1 MTKADLREKIKVL
14 AVDILD
20 KKTKVDNAALA
31 YPEIQKFPPLKDII
45 VNLLTDE
52 FDSFIESVDWVAP
65 RPTTF
70 RINLLNGENFLL
82 MYTIKSWIG
91 QVQGKKYYLLNL
103 DEEERCAL
111 AINRLLR
118 VGPASGAEV
127 EGEADADAG
136 ADADTGGTE
145 VEDEVDVNVDVEA

>member
-20 KKTKVDNAALA
+20 KRTKVDDAALA

-70 RINLLNGENFLL
+70 RINLLNGESFLL

-91 QVQGKKYYLLNL
+91 TVEGKKYYLLNL

>member
-1 MTKADLREKIKVL
+1 MTKAELRQKIKTL
-14 AVDILD
+14 AVTVMAE
-20 KKTKVDNAALA
+20 KAKTDDAALA
-31 YPEIQKFPPLKDII
+31 YDELVKFPALKDII
-45 VNLLTDE
+45 VDLLTDQ

-70 RINLLNGENFLL
+70 RINLLNGQNFLL
-82 MYTIKSWIG
+82 MFTERSWIA

-118 VGPASGAEV
+118 VGPASGAEM
-127 EGEADADAG
+127 EGEATDTEDASS
-136 ADADTGGTE
+136 E
-145 VEDEVDVNVDVEA
+145 VEDEVDVNVDVDA

>member
-1 MTKADLREKIKVL
+1 MTKAELRQKIKTL
-14 AVDILD
+14 AVTVMAE
-20 KKTKVDNAALA
+20 KAKTDDAALA
-31 YPEIQKFPPLKDII
+31 YDELVKFPALKDII
-45 VNLLTDE
+45 VDLLTDQ
-52 FDSFIESVDWVAP
+52 FDSFLESVDWVAP

-82 MYTIKSWIG
+82 MFTDRSWIG

-118 VGPASGAEV
+118 VGPASGAEM
-127 EGEADADAG
+127 EGEAT
-136 ADADTGGTE
+136 DTE
-145 VEDEVDVNVDVEA
+145 AAAPAEEEEVDVNVDVDA